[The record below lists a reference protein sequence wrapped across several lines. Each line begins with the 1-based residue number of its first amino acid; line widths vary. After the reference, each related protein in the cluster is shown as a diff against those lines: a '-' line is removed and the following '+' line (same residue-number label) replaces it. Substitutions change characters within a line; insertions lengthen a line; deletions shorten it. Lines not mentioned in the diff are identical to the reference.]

1 MIGFLSSLAYLV
13 SYILNRTV
21 FIAKIN
27 TVAFRR
33 ARKKGKPIIYAFWHG
48 RPFYLIFSKRNEGI
62 TVITSKSRDGE
73 IETRALKRYGYKTVR
88 GSSSR
93 EGSAAARGLF
103 KVLKRGG
110 ECAIAVDGPLGPA
123 GEVKP
128 GIVFLAKKTG
138 AAIIP
143 VGADFRK
150 KITLKN
156 WSRYIIP
163 LPFTKGAVVYG
174 DEFYIPDDMPDEK
187 AADLIKKKI
196 NEATELASRR
206 AIRK

>member
-1 MIGFLSSLAYLV
+1 MIGIYSFLAFVV
-13 SYILNRTV
+13 SYILNRTI
-21 FIAKIN
+21 FITKVN
-27 TVAFRR
+27 TAAFRK
-33 ARKKGKPIIYAFWHG
+33 ARQKQKPIIYAFWHG

-62 TVITSKSRDGE
+62 TVITSKSLDGE

-103 KVLKRGG
+103 KTLKREG
-110 ECAIAVDGPLGPA
+110 ECAIAVDGPIGPA

-138 AAIIP
+138 AVVIP
-143 VGADFRK
+143 VGAGFRK

-163 LPFTKGAVVYG
+163 CPFTKGAVVYG
-174 DEFYIPDDMPDEK
+174 DGFEIPEEMPDKE
-187 AADLIKKKI
+187 AAELIKNKI
-196 NEATELASRR
+196 DEITQTADRLSA
-206 AIRK
+206 K